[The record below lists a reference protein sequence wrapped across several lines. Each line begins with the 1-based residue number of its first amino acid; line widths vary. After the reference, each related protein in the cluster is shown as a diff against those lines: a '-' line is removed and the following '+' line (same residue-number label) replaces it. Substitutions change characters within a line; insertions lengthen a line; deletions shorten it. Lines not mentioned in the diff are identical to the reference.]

1 MVIPVAIKCKKENWC
16 RSPETLPYIQ
26 NDSNIIKA
34 KNFLHVLR
42 GDDLMLFIRHK
53 TKNKAIAWA
62 NENED
67 NVFNV

>member
-1 MVIPVAIKCKKENWC
+1 MPSNARNKIGVTVQRLFPA
-16 RSPETLPYIQ
+16 YIQ

-34 KNFLHVLR
+34 KNFSHVLR